1 MSIQPKYRHYW
12 RLNAARVNDSFCVLY
27 FQVLEE
33 SKPTGLADVEDIARW
48 LMTVPANSSGRLTLQ
63 FSFASKLAHTPN
75 PHAPIHDSLV
85 AGKIFDRVLSTF

>member
-33 SKPTGLADVEDIARW
+33 SKHTGSADVEDDVEDIARR
-48 LMTVPANSSGRLTLQ
+48 LMTVPLSFRLQASWLIWLTLTR
-63 FSFASKLAHTPN
+63 LCTT
-75 PHAPIHDSLV
+75 V
-85 AGKIFDRVLSTF
+85 

>member
-33 SKPTGLADVEDIARW
+33 SKHTGSADVEDIARR
-48 LMTVPANSSGRLTLQ
+48 LMTVPLSFRLQ
-63 FSFASKLAHTPN
+63 AS
-75 PHAPIHDSLV
+75 APMHDSLV